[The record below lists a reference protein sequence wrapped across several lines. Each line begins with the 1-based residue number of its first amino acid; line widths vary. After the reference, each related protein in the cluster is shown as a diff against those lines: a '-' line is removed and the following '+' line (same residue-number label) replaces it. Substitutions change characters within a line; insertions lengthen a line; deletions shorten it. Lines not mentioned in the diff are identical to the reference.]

1 MMVKW
6 MKNYFDLPGHET
18 TLKREFLAGLIS
30 FITIVYIIAVNGAIL
45 SESGIPL
52 EAAII
57 ATIITSFVGC
67 WLMGFWANA
76 PIILVPGMGIN
87 AMFSYTLVHSMGLTW
102 QEALAVV
109 VISGLIVT
117 IISFTQLAQLLLD
130 SIPSSL
136 KHGITVGLG
145 LFLALIGLEKGG
157 LITRGENSL
166 LALGDLSSPFV
177 IATLMSVVLAVVLFM
192 RNVPG
197 NFLISIIAG
206 TSIAAVLGVISFDEL
221 STWTVP
227 LDQYPSLFGAI
238 SFSGFGSFSFFVA
251 VFSLTMVLLFENI
264 GLINGHLNMTN
275 RPEKFSRSFQANGVS
290 IFTSGIFGTSPT
302 VATVETTAGIAAG
315 GRTGVTAIV
324 TGSLFLLSLFAIP
337 LVKLIPGS
345 AIAPVLMIIGGLM
358 VQQVKQID
366 FQDFSEG
373 FPAFLVIVMIPF
385 SYSIADGIAFGF
397 IAYPL
402 VKFALGKA
410 KEVPIPLYVIATLF
424 FLTFVAHVY

>member
-1 MMVKW
+1 MVKW

-177 IATLMSVVLAVVLFM
+177 IATLMSVVLAV
-192 RNVPG
+192 
-197 NFLISIIAG
+197 
-206 TSIAAVLGVISFDEL
+206 
-221 STWTVP
+221 
-227 LDQYPSLFGAI
+227 
-238 SFSGFGSFSFFVA
+238 
-251 VFSLTMVLLFENI
+251 
-264 GLINGHLNMTN
+264 
-275 RPEKFSRSFQANGVS
+275 
-290 IFTSGIFGTSPT
+290 
-302 VATVETTAGIAAG
+302 
-315 GRTGVTAIV
+315 
-324 TGSLFLLSLFAIP
+324 
-337 LVKLIPGS
+337 
-345 AIAPVLMIIGGLM
+345 
-358 VQQVKQID
+358 
-366 FQDFSEG
+366 
-373 FPAFLVIVMIPF
+373 
-385 SYSIADGIAFGF
+385 
-397 IAYPL
+397 
-402 VKFALGKA
+402 
-410 KEVPIPLYVIATLF
+410 
-424 FLTFVAHVY
+424 